1 MKRISL
7 VLLFTLCVLFLV
19 ASVGITSVN
28 MEDYDGTV
36 VRVVIG
42 FTAESDYR
50 VDAGSGTLVFTLEN
64 FSSNSKARINTKA
77 STLVSSI
84 EQDGER
90 LLITVNHPYRYE
102 TTTFSYPRRLAID
115 IFKSAPSKA
124 ERLAIAGFYSE
135 KGKLNSAD
143 RMYNALHIDYREDTQ
158 ILYNWAVLLAKRGS
172 SRASEKLAMI
182 PEKSPYFKRAQV
194 LMAKLHG
201 DEEPLPPPPPIEE
214 AEEVEAVAEPLP
226 VPMAAESAKVECV
239 KPEPAKINPFSFRTP
254 GFVKILLILGG
265 LLFVAV
271 LVFVFA
277 IKMKPQQKPEP
288 LPIEEVSVPLES
300 KTLARM
306 VSKLLADGW
315 SMREIAK
322 ELRISQ
328 REVESLVQ
336 LCQSGDYDESD

>member
-1 MKRISL
+1 MKRTSL
-7 VLLFTLCVLFLV
+7 VLLFTLCALFLA

-28 MEDYDGTV
+28 MEDYSGTV
-36 VRVVIG
+36 VRVVVG
-42 FTAESDYR
+42 LTADSDYKIE
-50 VDAGSGTLVFTLEN
+50 AGTGTLVFSLNN
-64 FSSNSKARINTKA
+64 FISNSKARINTKA

-90 LLITVNHPYRYE
+90 LLISVQHPYRYE
-102 TTTFSYPRRLAID
+102 TTPFGYPRRVAID
-115 IFKSAPSKA
+115 IFKSAPTKV
-124 ERLAIAGFYSE
+124 ERLAIAEFYSE

-158 ILYNWAVLLAKRGS
+158 ILYYWAALLAKRGS

-182 PEKSPYFKRAQV
+182 PENSPYFKRAQV
-194 LMAKLHG
+194 LMARLHG

-214 AEEVEAVAEPLP
+214 AEEVEAVADPLP
-226 VPMAAESAKVECV
+226 MPIAAESAKVECV

-254 GFVKILLILGG
+254 GFVNILLILGG

-277 IKMKPQQKPEP
+277 IKMKPRQKPEP
-288 LPIEEVSVPLES
+288 SPIEEVSVPLES

>member
-1 MKRISL
+1 
-7 VLLFTLCVLFLV
+7 
-19 ASVGITSVN
+19 
-28 MEDYDGTV
+28 MEDYSGAV
-36 VRVVIG
+36 VRVVVG
-42 FTAESDYR
+42 LTADSDYKIE
-50 VDAGSGTLVFTLEN
+50 AGTGTLVFSLNN
-64 FSSNSKARINTKA
+64 FISNSKARINTKA

-90 LLITVNHPYRYE
+90 LLISVQHPYRYE
-102 TTTFSYPRRLAID
+102 TTPFGYPRRVAID
-115 IFKSAPSKA
+115 IFKSAPTKA
-124 ERLAIAGFYSE
+124 ERLAIAEFYSE

-158 ILYNWAVLLAKRGS
+158 ILYYWAALLAKRGS

-182 PEKSPYFKRAQV
+182 PENSPYFKRAQV
-194 LMAKLHG
+194 LMARLHG

-214 AEEVEAVAEPLP
+214 AEEVEAVADPLP
-226 VPMAAESAKVECV
+226 MPIAAESAKVECV

-254 GFVKILLILGG
+254 GFVNILLILGG

-277 IKMKPQQKPEP
+277 IKMKPRQKPEP
-288 LPIEEVSVPLES
+288 SPIDEVSVPLES

>member
-1 MKRISL
+1 MKRTSL
-7 VLLFTLCVLFLV
+7 VLLFTLCALFLA

-28 MEDYDGTV
+28 MEDYSGAV
-36 VRVVIG
+36 VRVVVG
-42 FTAESDYR
+42 LTADSDYKIE
-50 VDAGSGTLVFTLEN
+50 AGTGTLVFSLNN
-64 FSSNSKARINTKA
+64 FISNSKARINTKA

-90 LLITVNHPYRYE
+90 LLISVQHPYRYE
-102 TTTFSYPRRLAID
+102 TTPFGYPRRVAID
-115 IFKSAPSKA
+115 IFKSAPTKA
-124 ERLAIAGFYSE
+124 ERLAIAEFYSE

-158 ILYNWAVLLAKRGS
+158 ILYYWAALLAKRGS

-182 PEKSPYFKRAQV
+182 PENSPYFKRAQV
-194 LMAKLHG
+194 LMARLHG

-214 AEEVEAVAEPLP
+214 AEEVEAVADPLP
-226 VPMAAESAKVECV
+226 MPIAAESAKVECV

-254 GFVKILLILGG
+254 GFVNILLILGG

-277 IKMKPQQKPEP
+277 IKMKPRQKPEP
-288 LPIEEVSVPLES
+288 SPIDEVSVPLES